1 MKQLTCICFRC
12 LVIGL
17 AFQFFI
23 AISWAASPVVSN
35 LTAAQRAGT
44 KLVDI
49 NYDLNPSGLKALA
62 MSLQISSDGGAT
74 WTVPVT
80 NVGGDI
86 GNVDSGAGKSIVWN
100 AGIDWPAGYTDRMR
114 FKVMADDTSSLVLI
128 PGGKFVMGRTSGDKD
143 EDAPPV
149 NVTLDAFYIQ
159 KTEVT
164 QAQWAEVRVWGL
176 VNGYNDLPLR
186 NNEGYPSKGAMHPVH
201 SVSWH
206 DAVKWCNARSEK
218 EGLQP
223 CYRISGSVLKIGGGS
238 PDVNWQA
245 TGYRLPTE
253 AEWEKAARGGISGK
267 RFPSGAET
275 ISHAQANYY
284 GLGGELLI
292 SYDLS
297 PINNYNPVYATGGHP
312 YTSPVASFGAN
323 GYGLYDMSG
332 NLGEWCWDWHGVYTN
347 GLINPKGD
355 ITGWTR
361 IVRGGSY
368 QEFAADCRAASR
380 LSYNADRRSIILGF
394 RPVRGFNS

>member
-1 MKQLTCICFRC
+1 MKQLTCVCFRC
-12 LVIGL
+12 LVIVL
-17 AFQFFI
+17 ALQFFT
-23 AISWAASPVVSN
+23 AISWATSPVVSN

-49 NYDLNPSGLKALA
+49 TYDLQPSGLKALA

-86 GNVDSGAGKSIVWN
+86 GNVDSGSGKSIVWN

-149 NVTLDAFYIQ
+149 SVTLDAFYIQ

-164 QAQWAEVRVWGL
+164 QAQWAEVRTWGL
-176 VNGYNDLPLR
+176 VNGYNDLPLGT
-186 NNEGYPSKGAMHPVH
+186 EGFPSKGTMHPVH

-218 EGLQP
+218 EGLHP
-223 CYRISGSVLKIGGGS
+223 CYHISGSVMKIGQDS

-267 RFPSGAET
+267 RFSSGVET

-284 GLGGELLI
+284 GAETPI

-297 PINNYNPVYATGGHP
+297 ANNKNNPVYAIGSVP

-347 GLINPKGD
+347 GLTNPKGA
-355 ITGWTR
+355 ITGLTR
-361 IVRGGSY
+361 IVRGGSWSNT
-368 QEFAADCRAASR
+368 ATDCRAASR
-380 LSYNADRRSIILGF
+380 LSYKPNRRYFAWGF
-394 RPVRGFNS
+394 RTARGFTS